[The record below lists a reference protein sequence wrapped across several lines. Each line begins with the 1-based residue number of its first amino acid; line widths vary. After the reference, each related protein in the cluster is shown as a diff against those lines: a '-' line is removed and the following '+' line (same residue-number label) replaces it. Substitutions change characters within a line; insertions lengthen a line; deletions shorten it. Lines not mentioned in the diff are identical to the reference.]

1 MNFSFVVLKSVG
13 VKESFTITSLSP
25 VLKTYKIIFDF
36 NTFNLEYTE
45 NFVLMILEHVLCY
58 KLVVTAHLSG

>member
-1 MNFSFVVLKSVG
+1 MVLKSVG
-13 VKESFTITSLSP
+13 VKESFTNKSLSQ

-45 NFVLMILEHVLCY
+45 NFVLMILKHVLCY
-58 KLVVTAHLSG
+58 KLVGTAHLSG